1 MTNQQLT
8 IGDFRSQVNV
18 LISTLIEFCD
28 TFNIDLFSDKYLF
41 HPDNKKLENRRLV
54 TVDFF
59 GTFMPFESQLMEY
72 QKDKYSLKSAEI
84 IAHKTG
90 IDMQEVKKY
99 LENEKQNFNGSD
111 FQNFTDDGKM
121 NDDSQ
126 VKAIS
131 SYRIAKEI
139 QSKQLKDTIFRN
151 SNQNKLIN
159 L

>member
-28 TFNIDLFSDKYLF
+28 TFNIDLFSEKYFL
-41 HPDNKKLENRRLV
+41 HPENKKLENRRLV

-59 GTFMPFESQLMEY
+59 GTFIPLESQLMEY
-72 QKDKYSLKSAEI
+72 QKDKYSLKSAEL
-84 IAHKTG
+84 IAQKTG
-90 IDMQEVKKY
+90 IDTQVVKKY

-139 QSKQLKDTIFRN
+139 QSKQLKDIIIRN